1 MASLYWAI
9 STVLTVGYGD
19 IHAVTNIERI
29 ISVLWMMIGVF
40 FYSFTI
46 GTLTSVLG
54 KIDTRS
60 SQLRAKIEVIDLFC
74 NESKINLDLKKKIK
88 EALEYNSYRN
98 AFSWIEKYAIFNEL
112 PPNLKCEIA
121 MQIHD
126 GAIGKLPFF

>member
-1 MASLYWAI
+1 
-9 STVLTVGYGD
+9 
-19 IHAVTNIERI
+19 
-29 ISVLWMMIGVF
+29 MMIGVF

-54 KIDTRS
+54 RIDTRAT
-60 SQLRAKIEVIDLFC
+60 QLRDKLEVIEVFC
-74 NESKINLDLKKKIK
+74 NESNINNDLKKKIK
-88 EALEYNSYRN
+88 EALDYNSYRN

-112 PPNLKCEIA
+112 PPSLKCDVA

>member
-1 MASLYWAI
+1 M
-9 STVLTVGYGD
+9 LTVGYGD

-74 NESKINLDLKKKIK
+74 NESKINIDLKKKIK